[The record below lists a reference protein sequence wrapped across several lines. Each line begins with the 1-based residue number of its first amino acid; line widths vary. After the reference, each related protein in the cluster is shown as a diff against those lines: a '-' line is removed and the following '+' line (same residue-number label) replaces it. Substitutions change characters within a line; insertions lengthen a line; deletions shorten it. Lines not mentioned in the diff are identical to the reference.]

1 MKTLLKILLPA
12 AALVVLSGCST
23 VSSRIDQHADEYYQL
38 DPDAQEKIR
47 HGTIDVGFTP
57 NMVYM
62 ALGKPDAKRQRTTND
77 GTSETWIYETTYQ
90 TYEGTTLVNYHR
102 WYRYDPFRRRYHV
115 YWGPHFADVYRT
127 HVDEKI
133 RVEFRNGEVVSINE
147 TTR

>member
-1 MKTLLKILLPA
+1 MKTALKILLPV
-12 AALVVLSGCST
+12 AALVLAGCST

-38 DPDAQEKIR
+38 DPAAQEKIH

-62 ALGKPDAKRQRTTND
+62 ALD
-77 GTSETWIYETTYQ
+77 GASETWIYETTYR

-102 WYRYDPFRRRYHV
+102 WYRYDPFHRRYHV
-115 YWGPHFADVYRT
+115 YWGPSFADVYRT
-127 HVDEKI
+127 HVDEKM

-147 TTR
+147 TTRS